1 IAIDGA
7 ALEGGGQIVRVA
19 AALSAATRVPVTIR
33 EIRANRPRPGLA
45 AQHLA
50 GLDLV
55 RRMCDGTFDGDVRVG
70 STTATL
76 RPGRGG
82 AIVFEASVGTAGAV
96 TLVAQAAI
104 PCATFVF
111 SEALD
116 AGKRV
121 RLRLRGGTDVP
132 FAPPLDY
139 LSRVFAETLL
149 RACGAIVAVDVKRR
163 GFYPRGGGEVDVTI
177 ERC

>member
-1 IAIDGA
+1 MTSDARATMTTTDRGVIERPAPAAAASPIAIDGA

-19 AALSAATRVPVTIR
+19 AALSAATRVPITIR

-82 AIVFEASVGTAGAV
+82 AVDDTGDDDDDDPSIVDRDDLSRPERSDDDVRS
-96 TLVAQAAI
+96 I
-104 PCATFVF
+104 SHWSPY
-111 SEALD
+111 D
-116 AGKRV
+116 RV
-121 RLRLRGGTDVP
+121 RVVNADP
-132 FAPPLDY
+132 
-139 LSRVFAETLL
+139 
-149 RACGAIVAVDVKRR
+149 
-163 GFYPRGGGEVDVTI
+163 
-177 ERC
+177 